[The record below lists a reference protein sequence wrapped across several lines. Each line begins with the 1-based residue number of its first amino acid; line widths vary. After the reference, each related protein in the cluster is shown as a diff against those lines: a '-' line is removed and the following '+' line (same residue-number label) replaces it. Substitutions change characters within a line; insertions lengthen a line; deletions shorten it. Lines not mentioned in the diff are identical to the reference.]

1 MSPKTICC
9 GCNVYILATILTIL
23 EFFCLI
29 GFAIKMTN
37 KIDVNILLAISLSWV
52 AYLGV
57 EYVGIRKK
65 ITSLIIFGC
74 IGRII
79 LSIAYGIAIIVVSI
93 YPNFCDF
100 NFIDCSSHFMKKIQ
114 NFLTN
119 R

>member
-1 MSPKTICC
+1 MLPKTICC
-9 GCNVYILATILTIL
+9 GCNVYILATILTIF
-23 EFFCLI
+23 EFFCLV
-29 GFAIKMTN
+29 GFVIKMYN
-37 KIDVNILLAISLSWV
+37 KIEVNILLGICLSWV
-52 AYLGV
+52 AYLSV
-57 EYVGIRKK
+57 EYTGIHKNK
-65 ITSLIIFGC
+65 TSLIIFGC

-100 NFIDCSSHFMKKIQ
+100 NFIDCSSHFMQKIQ